1 MKKLLA
7 LFLLLASV
15 LCFAACPGGQNPG
28 PTPDGDDETEVDYLD
43 NVGSHD
49 FGGKTVT
56 FSAMSSYAYEIYYE
70 EEKPDDCDVQI
81 LQRNRRL
88 ESHFNI

>member
-28 PTPDGDDETEVDYLD
+28 TTPGGDDETEVDYLD

-49 FGGKTVT
+49 FGGGSELPPY
-56 FSAMSSYAYEIYYE
+56 SAQYWKME
-70 EEKPDDCDVQI
+70 
-81 LQRNRRL
+81 R
-88 ESHFNI
+88 